1 MKISTGEAR
10 GRKLTVPRGG
20 RIRITSDRVKE
31 ALFNILGSVEG
42 ARFLD
47 MFAGTGNVGIEALSR
62 GAAAAVFIEIRSSH
76 AAVIRTNVER
86 CGFGD
91 HFEIIR
97 ASFDRGAALLRERK
111 ERFDVIFADPP
122 YERGLAERAVNVLCE
137 ASLLAPGGVVVVEH
151 SAREQFDGTGGL
163 VLKDRRSYGDTVLSF
178 FVGVDQG
185 DKDG

>member
-1 MKISTGEAR
+1 MKISAGEAR

-20 RIRITSDRVKE
+20 QIRITSDRVKE

-42 ARFLD
+42 VRFLD

-62 GAAAAVFIEIRSSH
+62 GAAAAMFIEIRFSH
-76 AAVIRTNVER
+76 AAVIRTNIER

-91 HFEIIR
+91 RFEIIK
-97 ASFDRGAALLRERK
+97 ASFDRGTALLRERG

-122 YERGLAERAVNVLCE
+122 YERGLAERAADVLYE
-137 ASLLAPGGVVVVEH
+137 SSLLAPGGIIVVEH
-151 SAREQFDGTGGL
+151 SAREQCDGRGGL
-163 VLKDRRSYGDTVLSF
+163 ILKDRRGYGDTVLSF
-178 FVGVDQG
+178 FAGIDQG